1 MTVLYKSSVTE
12 IGELVPSFIAEG
24 MLVFFGESA
33 PEELRTFCII
43 HKLEHAEGQVK
54 EGDFVSIDGHEF
66 EILSVGSVANDN
78 LYNLGHLLAG
88 TQEIFRHGSDL
99 FKISLP
105 DGLHRKSFEEDRNG
119 YHPVLICQAMYQ
131 SPRSICHK

>member
-78 LYNLGHLLAG
+78 LYNLGHLNLKANGNTVADLPGDVSIAKVDLPEVKIG
-88 TQEIFRHGSDL
+88 TQIEITR
-99 FKISLP
+99 
-105 DGLHRKSFEEDRNG
+105 RN
-119 YHPVLICQAMYQ
+119 
-131 SPRSICHK
+131 

>member
-1 MTVLYKSSVTE
+1 MTVLYKSTVTE

-66 EILSVGSVANDN
+66 EVLSVGSVANDN
-78 LYNLGHLLAG
+78 LYNLGHLNLKANGNTVADLPGDVSIAKVDLPEVKIG
-88 TQEIFRHGSDL
+88 TQIEITRRD
-99 FKISLP
+99 
-105 DGLHRKSFEEDRNG
+105 
-119 YHPVLICQAMYQ
+119 
-131 SPRSICHK
+131 

>member
-1 MTVLYKSSVTE
+1 MTVLYKSTVTE

-78 LYNLGHLLAG
+78 LYNLGHLNLKANGNTVADLPGDVSIAKVDLPEVKIG
-88 TQEIFRHGSDL
+88 TQIQITRRD
-99 FKISLP
+99 
-105 DGLHRKSFEEDRNG
+105 
-119 YHPVLICQAMYQ
+119 
-131 SPRSICHK
+131 

>member
-43 HKLEHAEGQVK
+43 HKLEHAEGQVR

-78 LYNLGHLLAG
+78 LYNLGHLNLKANGNTVSDLPGDVSIAKVDLPEVKIG
-88 TQEIFRHGSDL
+88 TQIEITRRD
-99 FKISLP
+99 
-105 DGLHRKSFEEDRNG
+105 
-119 YHPVLICQAMYQ
+119 
-131 SPRSICHK
+131 

>member
-54 EGDFVSIDGHEF
+54 EGDVVSIDGHEF
-66 EILSVGSVANDN
+66 EVLSVGSVANDN
-78 LYNLGHLLAG
+78 LYNLGHLNLKANGNTVADLPGDVSIAKVSLLEVSIG
-88 TQEIFRHGSDL
+88 TKIEIFRRD
-99 FKISLP
+99 
-105 DGLHRKSFEEDRNG
+105 
-119 YHPVLICQAMYQ
+119 
-131 SPRSICHK
+131 

>member
-1 MTVLYKSSVTE
+1 MTVLYKSTVTE

-54 EGDFVSIDGHEF
+54 TGDFVSIDGHEF

-78 LYNLGHLLAG
+78 LYNLGHLNLKANGNTVADLPGDVAIAKVDLPEVKIG
-88 TQEIFRHGSDL
+88 TQIEIFRRD
-99 FKISLP
+99 
-105 DGLHRKSFEEDRNG
+105 
-119 YHPVLICQAMYQ
+119 
-131 SPRSICHK
+131 

>member
-78 LYNLGHLLAG
+78 LYNLGHLNLKANGNTVADLPGDVSIAKVDLPEVKIG
-88 TQEIFRHGSDL
+88 TQIEITRRD
-99 FKISLP
+99 
-105 DGLHRKSFEEDRNG
+105 
-119 YHPVLICQAMYQ
+119 
-131 SPRSICHK
+131 

>member
-66 EILSVGSVANDN
+66 EILSIGSVANDN
-78 LYNLGHLLAG
+78 LYNLGHLNLKANGNTVADLPGDVSIAKVDLPEVKIG
-88 TQEIFRHGSDL
+88 TQIEITRRD
-99 FKISLP
+99 
-105 DGLHRKSFEEDRNG
+105 
-119 YHPVLICQAMYQ
+119 
-131 SPRSICHK
+131 

>member
-78 LYNLGHLLAG
+78 LYNLGHLNLKANGNTVVDLPGDVSIAKVDLPEVRIG
-88 TQEIFRHGSDL
+88 TQIEITRRD
-99 FKISLP
+99 
-105 DGLHRKSFEEDRNG
+105 
-119 YHPVLICQAMYQ
+119 
-131 SPRSICHK
+131 

>member
-54 EGDFVSIDGHEF
+54 EGDVVSIDGHEF
-66 EILSVGSVANDN
+66 EVLSVGSVANDN
-78 LYNLGHLLAG
+78 LYNLGHLNLKANGNTVADLPGDVSIAKVSLPEVKIG
-88 TQEIFRHGSDL
+88 TKIEIFRRD
-99 FKISLP
+99 
-105 DGLHRKSFEEDRNG
+105 
-119 YHPVLICQAMYQ
+119 
-131 SPRSICHK
+131 

>member
-78 LYNLGHLLAG
+78 LYNLGHLNLKANG
-88 TQEIFRHGSDL
+88 NTVADLPGDVSIAKVDLPEVKIGSQIEITRRD
-99 FKISLP
+99 
-105 DGLHRKSFEEDRNG
+105 
-119 YHPVLICQAMYQ
+119 
-131 SPRSICHK
+131 

>member
-54 EGDFVSIDGHEF
+54 TGDFVSIDGHEF

-78 LYNLGHLLAG
+78 LYNLGHLNLKANGNKVADLPGDVSIAKVDLPEVKIG
-88 TQEIFRHGSDL
+88 TQIEITRRD
-99 FKISLP
+99 
-105 DGLHRKSFEEDRNG
+105 
-119 YHPVLICQAMYQ
+119 
-131 SPRSICHK
+131 

>member
-12 IGELVPSFIAEG
+12 IGELAPSFIAEG

-78 LYNLGHLLAG
+78 LYNLGHLNLKANGNTVADLPGDVSIAKVDLPEVKIG
-88 TQEIFRHGSDL
+88 TQIEITRRD
-99 FKISLP
+99 
-105 DGLHRKSFEEDRNG
+105 
-119 YHPVLICQAMYQ
+119 
-131 SPRSICHK
+131 

>member
-66 EILSVGSVANDN
+66 EVLSVGSVANDN
-78 LYNLGHLLAG
+78 LYNLGHLNLKANGNTVADLPGDVSIAKVDLPEVKIG
-88 TQEIFRHGSDL
+88 TQIEIFRRD
-99 FKISLP
+99 
-105 DGLHRKSFEEDRNG
+105 
-119 YHPVLICQAMYQ
+119 
-131 SPRSICHK
+131 

>member
-54 EGDFVSIDGHEF
+54 TGDFVSIDGHEF

-78 LYNLGHLLAG
+78 LYNLGHLNLKANGNTVADLPGDVAIAKVDLPEVKIG
-88 TQEIFRHGSDL
+88 TQIEIFRRD
-99 FKISLP
+99 
-105 DGLHRKSFEEDRNG
+105 
-119 YHPVLICQAMYQ
+119 
-131 SPRSICHK
+131 

>member
-54 EGDFVSIDGHEF
+54 AGDFVSIDGHEF

-78 LYNLGHLLAG
+78 LYNLGHLNLKANGNTVADLPGDVSIAKVDLPEVKIG
-88 TQEIFRHGSDL
+88 TQIEINRRD
-99 FKISLP
+99 
-105 DGLHRKSFEEDRNG
+105 
-119 YHPVLICQAMYQ
+119 
-131 SPRSICHK
+131 

>member
-1 MTVLYKSSVTE
+1 MTVLYKSTVTE

-54 EGDFVSIDGHEF
+54 EGDVVSIDGHEF
-66 EILSVGSVANDN
+66 EVLSVGSVANDN
-78 LYNLGHLLAG
+78 LYNLGHLNLKANGNTVADLPGDVSIAKVSLPEVKIG
-88 TQEIFRHGSDL
+88 TKIEIFRRD
-99 FKISLP
+99 
-105 DGLHRKSFEEDRNG
+105 
-119 YHPVLICQAMYQ
+119 
-131 SPRSICHK
+131 

>member
-43 HKLEHAEGQVK
+43 HKLEHADGQVK

-78 LYNLGHLLAG
+78 LYNLGHLNLKANGNTVADLPGDVSIAKVDLPEVKIG
-88 TQEIFRHGSDL
+88 TQIQITRRD
-99 FKISLP
+99 
-105 DGLHRKSFEEDRNG
+105 
-119 YHPVLICQAMYQ
+119 
-131 SPRSICHK
+131 

>member
-54 EGDFVSIDGHEF
+54 EGDFVSIDGHAF

-78 LYNLGHLLAG
+78 LYNLGHLNLKANGNTVADLPGDVSIAKVDLPEVKIG
-88 TQEIFRHGSDL
+88 TQIEITRRD
-99 FKISLP
+99 
-105 DGLHRKSFEEDRNG
+105 
-119 YHPVLICQAMYQ
+119 
-131 SPRSICHK
+131 

>member
-78 LYNLGHLLAG
+78 LYNLGHLNLKANGNTVADLPGDVSIAKVDLPEVKIG
-88 TQEIFRHGSDL
+88 TQIQITRRD
-99 FKISLP
+99 
-105 DGLHRKSFEEDRNG
+105 
-119 YHPVLICQAMYQ
+119 
-131 SPRSICHK
+131 